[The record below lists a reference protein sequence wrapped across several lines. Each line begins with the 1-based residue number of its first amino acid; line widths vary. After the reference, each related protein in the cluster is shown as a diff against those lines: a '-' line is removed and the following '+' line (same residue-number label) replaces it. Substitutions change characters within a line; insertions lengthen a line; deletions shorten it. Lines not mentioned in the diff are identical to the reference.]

1 MTQQLA
7 MASSG
12 STTAGDSLRS
22 SESAV
27 APTSTSTSSSES
39 ECSSLLARLR
49 SPTVSDLCRKRKI
62 DANPPPSGKKR
73 SSGQALTAGY
83 VPKYIS
89 PTQRA
94 REFPD
99 EQLVESGGKL
109 FCRACREILCVK
121 RSVVSNHVKSSKHD
135 EGKKKLKTKQAREAD
150 LALALENMI
159 LKLIERERLYRS
171 LKKYTEPRLS

>member
-12 STTAGDSLRS
+12 SATAGDSLRS

-27 APTSTSTSSSES
+27 APTSTSTSSS
-39 ECSSLLARLR
+39 
-49 SPTVSDLCRKRKI
+49 DF

-83 VPKYIS
+83 VPKSIS
-89 PTQRA
+89 LTQRA
-94 REFPD
+94 REFPN

-109 FCRACREILCVK
+109 FCRACRETLCVK
-121 RSVVSNHVKSSKHD
+121 RSVVSI
-135 EGKKKLKTKQAREAD
+135 EQA
-150 LALALENMI
+150 
-159 LKLIERERLYRS
+159 
-171 LKKYTEPRLS
+171 